1 MKTLKLIALLAL
13 VFTAGAV
20 AGVVGTRIAV
30 RRLMREA
37 ILHPERVQA
46 VIERDL
52 DRQLRLDNEQQVQVH
67 QILLDAHG
75 QLRDLRLQY
84 RPQLVG
90 IMSNANHQITVILTL
105 DQRQKFEDLK
115 KKEHPLFQAIQQSR

>member
-13 VFTAGAV
+13 VFVAGTV
-20 AGVVGTRIAV
+20 AGVVGTRIMV
-30 RRLMREA
+30 RHLMREA
-37 ILHPERVQA
+37 ILHPEQVQMI
-46 VIERDL
+46 IERSL
-52 DRQLRLDNEQQVQVH
+52 NRQLQLDNEQQVQLH

-84 RPQLVG
+84 RPQMVT
-90 IMSNANHQITVILTL
+90 IISNANHQITAILTL
-105 DQRQKFEDLK
+105 DQRQKFDELK

>member
-52 DRQLRLDNEQQVQVH
+52 DRQLRLDNEQQVQLH